1 MPGRKRPAASTLP
14 VQYSET
20 DKSPI
25 GLKPELYSN
34 GKEVVIMKLGVQI
47 YGSTPEFRKDPEAFF
62 ARLSKAGYTEIEPC
76 AALAMTAEQLRAAGV
91 NPIWLPEEMPVFKKM
106 MEKYGLELISCHIF
120 GDPKA
125 DADKAVA
132 LAKENGLK
140 HIVVNCPKCENA
152 DGFAAFAE
160 DCVFLADK
168 LSAVGVELW
177 IHNSFP
183 EIRAKVEGRTA
194 LEFVL
199 ERCGGK
205 VGTQIDV
212 GWALF
217 GGEEPVAFMEK
228 VLPYLKSV
236 HYKDVNKEFETAPMR
251 ELHVPLGKGA
261 VDWRA
266 VKAFAE
272 AHNLPEV
279 IDQDMSHGDFLQDL
293 EETAALLKNA

>member
-1 MPGRKRPAASTLP
+1 
-14 VQYSET
+14 
-20 DKSPI
+20 
-25 GLKPELYSN
+25 
-34 GKEVVIMKLGVQI
+34 MKLGVQI
-47 YGSTPEFRKDPEAFF
+47 YGSMPEFRKDPEAFF
-62 ARLSKAGYTEIEPC
+62 ARLSAAGYTEIEPC
-76 AALAMTAEQLRAAGV
+76 AALSMTAEQIRTMGI

-106 MEKYGLELISCHIF
+106 MAKYGLELISCHIF

-125 DADKAVA
+125 DAEKAAA
-132 LAKENGLK
+132 LAKENGLQ
-140 HIVVNCPKCENA
+140 HIVVNCPKCETA
-152 DGFAAFAE
+152 EDFAAFAE
-160 DCVFLADK
+160 NCVFLADTLK
-168 LSAVGVELW
+168 EVGVELW

-183 EIRAKVEGRTA
+183 EVRAKVGDKTA

-217 GGEEPVAFMEK
+217 GGEEPVAYMEK

-236 HYKDVNKEFETAPMR
+236 HYKDINKAYETAPMR

-266 VKAFAE
+266 VKAFAA
-272 AHNLPEV
+272 AHALPEV
-279 IDQDMSHGDFLQDL
+279 IDQDMSHGDFLKDL